1 MDRQGLRGRRQKR
14 VALIFEERKDDL
26 ATVLAAARAL
36 RTDGFAVSV
45 ELRAKNLG
53 GQLDTLSRHGF
64 DGFAL
69 FGGTGQSRLRW
80 FADQE
85 HRDE

>member
-69 FGGTGQSRLRW
+69 FDGTGQSRLRW